1 MLLVVKVMDSVKKM
15 VLVEPRVLE
24 VLKEKKLEQ
33 SPLRNAMSSLDAEM
47 NAIISR
53 SDLTD
58 ADKVLLYDQ
67 VLQRYNV
74 YREKLISAPNKVE
87 VEKKKHFDESE
98 ILSNVPSSYKQKT
111 KRLLHQIALE
121 WLSWLE
127 ISNHIEIQHAFNKGE
142 KVIGSRQIPVD
153 GFCEETKTIYQFFGC
168 YWHGHHCVLNKEKHG
183 NMKTLNQWFSNFF

>member
-33 SPLRNAMSSLDAEM
+33 SPLLNAMSSLDAEM

-67 VLQRYNV
+67 VLQRYNQRCT
-74 YREKLISAPNKVE
+74 YTPQSLRR
-87 VEKKKHFDESE
+87 
-98 ILSNVPSSYKQKT
+98 
-111 KRLLHQIALE
+111 RLA
-121 WLSWLE
+121 
-127 ISNHIEIQHAFNKGE
+127 A
-142 KVIGSRQIPVD
+142 
-153 GFCEETKTIYQFFGC
+153 
-168 YWHGHHCVLNKEKHG
+168 
-183 NMKTLNQWFSNFF
+183 